1 MATISLVTGADGNL
15 GRAVVA
21 ALKAR
26 GDTVIATA
34 LHAQALEAAF
44 PGGDVQLLAGDLT
57 QAEDARRVVEAA
69 LKAHGRIDAL
79 CHLAGGFAM
88 GPAVHETADADWS
101 HLFALNVD
109 SLRHVA
115 AAVVPAMRKAGRGT
129 IVTVGANAAQ
139 RGGAGMGAYSAA
151 KAVVQRLTESM
162 AAELKNDDIRVNS
175 VLPSI
180 LDTPQNRSAMPD
192 ANPADWVHPDDLAQ
206 VIAFLSSDASRAIYG
221 AAIPVTGKV

>member
-1 MATISLVTGADGNL
+1 MANVSLVTGADGNL

-26 GDTVIATA
+26 GDIVIATG
-34 LHAQALEAAF
+34 LHEAALREAF
-44 PGGDVQLLAGDLT
+44 ASDDVQVLAGDLT
-57 QAEDARRVVEAA
+57 QAAQAQRIVAA
-69 LKAHGRIDAL
+69 AIAAHGRIDVL
-79 CHLAGGFAM
+79 CHLAGGFSM
-88 GPAVHETADADWS
+88 GPAVHETHDTDWD

-115 AAVVPAMRKAGRGT
+115 ASVVPAMQQAGGGA

-151 KAVVQRLTESM
+151 KAVVQRLSESM
-162 AAELKNDDIRVNS
+162 AAELKDDDIRVNI

-180 LDTPQNRSAMPD
+180 LDTPQNRAAMPD

-206 VIAFLSSDASRAIYG
+206 VIAFLTSPASRAIRG